1 MRRLR
6 SPRALAV
13 LAVPVIL
20 AWTATSLHPNS
31 VESRRAVTA
40 SATSGGWTAERS
52 AFLGGG
58 ELRAGRSS
66 SGRADAAP
74 TTTTTTVPKPHKVR
88 PAAGAVT
95 GVFGEGR
102 GSHRHPG
109 LDIDGSTNDP
119 VLAAYPGVVEIAG
132 WAPQGYGGY
141 GIMIVIDHGMG
152 VKTLYGH
159 LAGVQVQPGQQVAAG
174 QLIATM
180 GSTGYSTGSHLHFEV
195 FVGGGRVDPAV
206 WLAEP

>member
-13 LAVPVIL
+13 VAVPVFL
-20 AWTATSLHPNS
+20 AWTATSLHPTS

-40 SATSGGWTAERS
+40 SAAGPDWTAERS

-58 ELRAGRSS
+58 EYRAGRSS
-66 SGRADAAP
+66 SGRADADA

-88 PAAGAVT
+88 PAAGGVT
-95 GVFGEGR
+95 GVFAEGR
-102 GSHRHPG
+102 GTHRHAG

-119 VLAAYPGVVEIAG
+119 VFAAYPGVVEIAG
-132 WAPQGYGGY
+132 WAPQGFGGY
-141 GIMIVIDHGMG
+141 GIMIVVDHGMG
-152 VKTLYGH
+152 MKTLYAH
-159 LAGVQVQPGQQVAAG
+159 LAGVQVQPGQQVDAG
-174 QLIATM
+174 QLIGTM
-180 GSTGYSTGSHLHFEV
+180 GNTGYSRGSHLHFEV
-195 FVGGGRVDPAV
+195 FIGGGRVDPAA

>member
-13 LAVPVIL
+13 LAVPVFF
-20 AWTATSLHPNS
+20 AWTATSLHPSS
-31 VESRRAVTA
+31 VESRRAVAA
-40 SATSGGWTAERS
+40 SSTDAGWTAERS
-52 AFLGGG
+52 AFLSGD
-58 ELRAGRSS
+58 EFRAGRSS
-66 SGRADAAP
+66 SGRADAAAP
-74 TTTTTTVPKPHKVR
+74 TTTTTVSKPRKVR

-102 GSHRHPG
+102 GGHRHPG

-119 VLAAYPGVVEIAG
+119 IVAAYPGVVETAG
-132 WAPQGYGGY
+132 WAPQGYSGY

-152 VKTLYGH
+152 MKTLYGH
-159 LAGVQVQPGQQVAAG
+159 LAGVQVQPGQQVGAG
-174 QLIATM
+174 QLIGTM
-180 GSTGYSTGSHLHFEV
+180 GSTGFSTGSHLHFEV
-195 FVGGGRVDPAV
+195 FVGGGRVDPAI

>member
-1 MRRLR
+1 
-6 SPRALAV
+6 V
-13 LAVPVIL
+13 
-20 AWTATSLHPNS
+20 TNAT
-31 VESRRAVTA
+31 TC
-40 SATSGGWTAERS
+40 SAP
-52 AFLGGG
+52 
-58 ELRAGRSS
+58 
-66 SGRADAAP
+66 AA
-74 TTTTTTVPKPHKVR
+74 TNVAATTTTTVPKPAKVR

-102 GSHRHPG
+102 GGHRHPG

-132 WAPQGYGGY
+132 WAPQGFGGY

-152 VKTLYGH
+152 MKTLYGH
-159 LAGVQVQPGQQVAAG
+159 LAGVQVQPGQQVDAG
-174 QLIATM
+174 QLIGTM

-195 FVGGGRVDPAV
+195 FIGGGRVDPAV

>member
-13 LAVPVIL
+13 LAVPVFL
-20 AWTATSLHPNS
+20 AWTATSLHPSS

-40 SATSGGWTAERS
+40 SATSAGWTAERT

-58 ELRAGRSS
+58 EFRAARSS
-66 SGRADAAP
+66 SGRADAAM
-74 TTTTTTVPKPHKVR
+74 TTTTTTVAKPHKVR

-102 GSHRHPG
+102 GTHRHPG

-119 VLAAYPGVVEIAG
+119 VFAAYPGVVEIAG

-141 GIMIVIDHGMG
+141 GIMIVVDHGMG
-152 VKTLYGH
+152 MKTLYGH
-159 LAGVQVQPGQQVAAG
+159 LAGVQVQAGQHVDAG
-174 QLIATM
+174 QLNGTI

-195 FVGGGRVDPAV
+195 FIGGGRVDPAA